1 MGRYN
6 MSNQK
11 DYFHTFCTVSE
22 AFGTAANV
30 DELLQLIVKSATE
43 TMKAKAACLFLA
55 DSKQDIF
62 VHQASYGLSE
72 NYIHHNPI
80 RAKKL
85 LGALK
90 KKGYLTFEDATADP
104 RLENHEAKK
113 AEGIA
118 SILTVAVIVEN
129 HHIGILSIYTADQR
143 KFSDDDIIFIK
154 ALAVNGGL
162 ALKKARLLE
171 RIERNSSLFLELAS
185 AINSSLDIKEV
196 LRNMSEKSC
205 KAFGMKGVTVR
216 LLNEK
221 DRTLNLVASYGLSD
235 AFLDKGVVIAEK
247 SIGEALQG
255 KTIVIEDVSQ
265 GDQQLQ
271 YPEETKDEGI
281 NSIVCLPIRLKEET
295 IGEMR
300 LYSECTRKYPK
311 DFITVME
318 ALVHTG
324 ALAIQNA
331 SMYLALQEDK
341 KSLEEDIW
349 SHRLYF

>member
-1 MGRYN
+1 
-6 MSNQK
+6 MSIEK
-11 DYFHTFCTVSE
+11 DYFQTFSAVSE
-22 AFGTAANV
+22 AFGTAATV
-30 DELLQLIVKSATE
+30 DELLQLIVKQAME

-55 DSKQDIF
+55 DPKQDIF

-80 RAKKL
+80 RAKKMF
-85 LGALK
+85 GALK
-90 KKGYLTFEDATADP
+90 KKGYLAFEDATTDP
-104 RLENHEAKK
+104 RLENHEVKK

-118 SILTVAVIVEN
+118 SILTVAVVVED
-129 HHIGILSIYTADQR
+129 HHIGILSIYTADR
-143 KFSDDDIIFIK
+143 RTFSDEDIIFIK
-154 ALAVNGGL
+154 ALAVSGGL

-171 RIERNSSLFLELAS
+171 RIERNSALFLELAS
-185 AINSSLDIKEV
+185 AINSSLDIEEV
-196 LRNMSEKSC
+196 LRNMSEQSC

-216 LLNEK
+216 LINEN
-221 DRTLNLVASYGLSD
+221 DRTLDLVASYGLSD
-235 AFLDKGVVIAEK
+235 SFLNKGVVVAEK
-247 SIGEALQG
+247 SIGSALKG
-255 KTIVIEDVSQ
+255 KTIIIEDVSKEE
-265 GDQQLQ
+265 DQLQ
-271 YPEETKDEGI
+271 YPRETKAEGI
-281 NSIVCLPIRLKEET
+281 NSIVCLPIRLKDET